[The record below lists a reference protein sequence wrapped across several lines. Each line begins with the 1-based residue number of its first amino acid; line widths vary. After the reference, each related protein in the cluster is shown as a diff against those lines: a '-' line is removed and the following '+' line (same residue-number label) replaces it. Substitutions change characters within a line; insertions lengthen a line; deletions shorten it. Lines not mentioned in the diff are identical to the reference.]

1 MKAPERRHPGSI
13 TYVDGN
19 SDSIVTECPVSE
31 VPESGRFVDTDKGP
45 VPVVR
50 VVATTAGEQRF
61 VREYGPKGE
70 LLRTTVQV
78 RSPKDNTGGG
88 RD

>member
-1 MKAPERRHPGSI
+1 MKAAERRHPGSI

-19 SDSIVTECPVSE
+19 TDSIVAECPVSE
-31 VPESGRFVDTDKGP
+31 VPESGRFVDTGKGL

-50 VVATTAGEQRF
+50 VVATSAGDQRF
-61 VREYGPKGE
+61 VREYGPAGE

-78 RSPKDNTGGG
+78 RSPESHTGGG